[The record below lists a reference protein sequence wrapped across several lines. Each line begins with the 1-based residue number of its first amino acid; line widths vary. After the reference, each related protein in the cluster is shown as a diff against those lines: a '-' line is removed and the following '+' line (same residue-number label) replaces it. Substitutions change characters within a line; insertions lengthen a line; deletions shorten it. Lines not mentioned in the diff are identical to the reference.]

1 MSKTIWQK
9 VAEAEANAAR
19 QRAHVRKM
27 RRKGFALV
35 REYIHKEDRERV
47 IRYLKMV
54 RNSREAAK

>member
-1 MSKTIWQK
+1 MTN
-9 VAEAEANAAR
+9 AER
-19 QRAHVRKM
+19 QRAHVRRM